1 MATLTANTA
10 KHATLSGTT
19 ADQVT
24 IGTASSGHRFRYA
37 EVSNR
42 HASNPLYFTMNQG
55 SSTPTTAVG
64 AADETWFVAPN
75 SSLALPISASIFVVS
90 IVGDGNPYSVQGI

>member
-1 MATLTANTA
+1 MASYTVTTSTHPTLT
-10 KHATLSGTT
+10 GTT

-24 IGTASSGHRFRYA
+24 VGDAAGGHRFRYA

-64 AADETWFVAPN
+64 AANGTWFVAPN
-75 SSLALPISASIFVVS
+75 SSLALPIAASVFVVS
-90 IVGDGNPYSVQGI
+90 VVGDGNPYSVQGI